1 MATEFPFITQL
12 AIEIE
17 LGPKAKSF
25 NNNNKRKSFIK
36 NTVTSGA
43 ELDQQSNCVGFW
55 FFVFFLFVFFF
66 LPLVPPGKTLS
77 QDISLPNQ
85 NDLEIAL
92 EICLI
97 LEIKTA
103 E

>member
-43 ELDQQSNCVGFW
+43 ELDQQSNCVGF
-55 FFVFFLFVFFF
+55 LFFF
-66 LPLVPPGKTLS
+66 FCFFFFFTKIHKWNKL
-77 QDISLPNQ
+77 QD
-85 NDLEIAL
+85 
-92 EICLI
+92 
-97 LEIKTA
+97 TA
-103 E
+103 DPAS

>member
-1 MATEFPFITQL
+1 MSL
-12 AIEIE
+12 
-17 LGPKAKSF
+17 
-25 NNNNKRKSFIK
+25 
-36 NTVTSGA
+36 TSPT
-43 ELDQQSNCVGFW
+43 LTSRFV
-55 FFVFFLFVFFF
+55 VFFLFVFF